1 MSYQVYSPTP
11 HAYVPY
17 GNGSVSH
24 NGAIPNAFQNG
35 GLSPGGY
42 SASHPGGG
50 GGFVFRKRHERVDWR
65 KIGKDAHIRIC
76 REGYMVLARIFKM
89 PVQNSNSNISAR
101 PYLATNLLQILM
113 TATINSLLCQKGQLT
128 LHLFPIRWFARKIF
142 GYYPPKVKIENS

>member
-1 MSYQVYSPTP
+1 MVTMSYQVYSPTP

-42 SASHPGGG
+42 GASHPGGGG

-76 REGYMVLARIFKM
+76 RERYEMACVIGSRAQVSLGAIGD
-89 PVQNSNSNISAR
+89 S
-101 PYLATNLLQILM
+101 ILE
-113 TATINSLLCQKGQLT
+113 L
-128 LHLFPIRWFARKIF
+128 
-142 GYYPPKVKIENS
+142 